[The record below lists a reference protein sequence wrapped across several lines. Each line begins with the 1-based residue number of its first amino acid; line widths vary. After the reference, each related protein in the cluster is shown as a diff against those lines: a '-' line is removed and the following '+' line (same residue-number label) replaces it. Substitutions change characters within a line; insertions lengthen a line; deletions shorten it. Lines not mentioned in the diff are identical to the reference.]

1 MVPIEGGRFRM
12 GEEGGESYDDEQPVH
27 ARTIAP
33 FALGRTEVTFD
44 DYDLFAAAT
53 GRDRPGDEGWGR
65 GRRPVINVSWEDAR
79 DYAAW
84 LARVTG
90 RPYRLPSEAEWEY
103 AARAGTTAPRWYE
116 ETVGA
121 AAEPCRFMNGQDQR
135 LDASSFYPDSTK
147 KMFASEGLWKPLDCD
162 DGFVNTAPVG
172 SFEPN
177 PWGLHDMLGNVW
189 EWVADCP
196 YGYADAPVDGRAVH
210 DDGDVISKKC
220 AARVL
225 RGGSWNDHARS
236 LRAAVR
242 LWYAPDF
249 RYYDLGLRLA
259 RSF

>member
-1 MVPIEGGRFRM
+1 M
-12 GEEGGESYDDEQPVH
+12 GEEGGESYDAERPVH
-27 ARTIAP
+27 ERTIAP
-33 FALGRTEVTFD
+33 FAIGRTEVTFD

-103 AARAGTTAPRWYE
+103 AARAGTTAPRWFDPD
-116 ETVGA
+116 A
-121 AAEPCRFMNGQDQR
+121 NPCRFMNGQDQS
-135 LDASSFYPDSTK
+135 LDASSFYSEGTK
-147 KMFASEGLWKPLDCD
+147 KALAAQGLWKPLDCD
-162 DGFVNTAPVG
+162 DRYVNTAPVG

-177 PWGLHDMLGNVW
+177 PWGLYDMLGNVW
-189 EWVADCP
+189 EWVADCYSRYP
-196 YGYADAPVDGRAVH
+196 DAPADGRAVEG
-210 DDGDVISKKC
+210 DGEDISKNC

-225 RGGSWNDHARS
+225 RGGAWRAHARF

-242 LWYAPDF
+242 NWFAPGG
-249 RYYDLGLRLA
+249 RGSDLGLRLA